1 MIKTPL
7 KFISLL
13 SGVVLLASSG
23 FAQTVATDPVG
34 YVTATVYG
42 NGGSGQRLTLVSPSF
57 HSGSVASGVVS
68 ASTSSSVTISG
79 TLESGAYDG
88 GGYYIEVTDSNGVG
102 YWTDIVSN
110 STDTLV
116 VNDDLSSFI
125 ANGDQ
130 FHVREHLTIAGLFGA
145 ANEAGLQAGGSVGAA
160 DNVQIISYSG
170 GVSQNLTFWY
180 SNVSGFE
187 GWFDP
192 SFNPSGDAIV
202 APHEGVIVVRKVA
215 GDVDLVFSGTVRTTD
230 INYPVEEGL
239 NVMAVPSA
247 ATKTLDTSGLASA
260 IAAGG
265 SVGAADNIQIIGSD
279 GNNYTYWYSNVAG
292 FEGWFD
298 PSFNPS
304 GNVELTPGISFIL
317 TRKAGNGGA
326 VNVAMSSTLPIL
338 P

>member
-1 MIKTPL
+1 MMKTSK
-7 KFISLL
+7 KFIALL
-13 SGVVLLASSG
+13 SGAALLTSSA
-23 FAQTVATDPVG
+23 FAQTVATTPVG
-34 YVTATVYG
+34 YVTSTVYG

-57 HSGSVASGVVS
+57 HTGSAASGVVS
-68 ASTSSSVTISG
+68 ASTSSSVTASG
-79 TLESGAYDG
+79 ALVPGAYDG
-88 GGYYIEVTDSNGVG
+88 GSFYIEVVDSSGVG
-102 YWTDIVSN
+102 YWTDVVSN
-110 STDTLV
+110 TADTFM
-116 VNDDLSSFI
+116 VNDDLTSFI

-170 GVSQNLTFWY
+170 GVSQNLTYWY

-192 SFNPSGDAIV
+192 SFTPSGDAIV

-215 GDVDLVFSGTVRTTD
+215 GDVNLVFNGTVRTTD

-265 SVGAADNIQIIGSD
+265 SIGAADNIQIIGAD
-279 GNNYTYWYSNVAG
+279 GNNYTYWYSNVSG

-298 PSFNPS
+298 PSFTPS

-326 VNVAMSSTLPIL
+326 VNVVMSSTLPDAQ
-338 P
+338 